1 MPARRRHRVPDR
13 QEDAEGQQQRR
24 LAHGLAAVDAVG
36 RVAVGVEPHVEC
48 PRLQRNVVGGR
59 DLVGAGRVRQQQ
71 ARGARAVHRL
81 PAQLLGGQPAHAL
94 HEGALD
100 LADVQRRVQRGADIV
115 QHVGA
120 QQPPFAGQRVDDD
133 LAERRAVGE
142 VEERPA
148 LQPLAVPVQ
157 AGRGVEAVAPELD
170 ARGIG
175 QRDQLGE
182 GQRLRARRHLAAG
195 ELHRLGRHL
204 PARRQE
210 GRQAVADLARRV
222 LRRLAVE
229 VGAGGGG
236 GGGGVGHLVRVGGAD
251 PHPLEGQTQLVRDH
265 LRYLG
270 VQTLAHLGA
279 AVVHQHRAVGVDMHQ
294 RAGLVEVRDVEAD
307 AELHRRQRQALLQ
320 HRAGGVEGGDLGAAR
335 VVAGALGQL
344 VDQRRD
350 DVVLDRLAVGR
361 DVAVLGAVEVGAA
374 YRQRVEPEP
383 ARHLVEDHL
392 HRQGALRPAE
402 AAKRRV
408 ALRVRARAVAVQIDV
423 GQPVGV
429 VEVAQRARHHRR
441 RQVGRGAG
449 VGDHLDLGAQ
459 QPPGLVMTDAV
470 AELEAVAPAGDQEVV
485 VAVRAQLDRALQ
497 PLRRQRR
504 AGREQRRLRLLAA
517 EAAAHAP
524 ALHLHLVRRQPQR
537 VRDDVLHLGRVLG
550 RAVHQQAV
558 VLLRQRVGDLA
569 LQVELLLAAEAEA
582 ALQPVRRG
590 GDRGRGVAALQAH
603 RRHDVLLQPVRLQ
616 RVEHRRQR
624 LDRRDLRR
632 QRRRAPRLAARAG
645 HDQEHRLAAPVHR
658 ALGQDRVVVHDR
670 AAVVDAGNV
679 GGRQHRDH
687 AGHRA
692 HPR

>member
-1 MPARRRHRVPDR
+1 M
-13 QEDAEGQQQRR
+13 
-24 LAHGLAAVDAVG
+24 
-36 RVAVGVEPHVEC
+36 
-48 PRLQRNVVGGR
+48 
-59 DLVGAGRVRQQQ
+59 
-71 ARGARAVHRL
+71 
-81 PAQLLGGQPAHAL
+81 
-94 HEGALD
+94 
-100 LADVQRRVQRGADIV
+100 

-120 QQPPFAGQRVDDD
+120 QQPPLAGQGVDDD

-142 VEERPA
+142 VEEGLA
-148 LQPLAVPVQ
+148 LQPLSVPVQ

-175 QRDQLGE
+175 LRDQLGE

-204 PARRQE
+204 PARGDE

-222 LRRLAVE
+222 LRGLAVQ

-251 PHPLEGQTQLVRDH
+251 PHPLQGQAQLVRDH
-265 LRYLG
+265 LRDLG
-270 VQTLAHLGA
+270 VQALAHLGA

-335 VVAGALGQL
+335 VVAAARGQL
-344 VDQRRD
+344 VDQRRE

-361 DVAVLGAVEVGAA
+361 DVALGRAVEVGAA
-374 YRQRVEPEP
+374 HRQRVEPEP
-383 ARHLVEDHL
+383 ARHLVQDHL
-392 HRQGALRPAE
+392 HRQRALRPAE
-402 AAKRRV
+402 AAEGGV
-408 ALRVRARAVAVQIDV
+408 ALRVGAGAVAAQVDR
-423 GQPVGV
+423 GQPVGI
-429 VEVAQRARHHRR
+429 VEVAERAGHHRR
-441 RQVGRGAG
+441 REVGRGAC
-449 VGDHLDLGAQ
+449 VGHHLDLRPE
-459 QPPGLVMTDAV
+459 QPPGLVMADDV

-497 PLRRQRR
+497 LLRRQRC

-537 VRDDVLHLGRVLG
+537 MRDDMLHLGRMLG

-590 GDRGRGVAALQAH
+590 GDGRGRVAALQVH
-603 RRHDVLLQPVRLQ
+603 RRHDVLLQTVRLQ

-624 LDRRDLRR
+624 LDRGDLRR
-632 QRRRAPRLAARAG
+632 QGCRAPRLAAGAG
-645 HDQEHRLAAPVHR
+645 DDQEHRLAAPVHR
-658 ALGQDRVVVHDR
+658 TLGQDRVVVHDR

-692 HPR
+692 HPRQVERDQPPVRHRRQAERAMQRAGDLGQVVDVGRAARDVERRGFMRARGADDGRGRARAHARAHARNSRTWVALAGSGSSGRVSSQSRRSRLALTASR